1 MFRTDYSIG
10 AITTTILHIFQ
21 KCVKE
26 EVIDAKYFLFIK
38 TVKKNEIWQICH
50 SQNRNQKINVNFIML
65 M

>member
-38 TVKKNEIWQICH
+38 TVKKNEI
-50 SQNRNQKINVNFIML
+50 
-65 M
+65 